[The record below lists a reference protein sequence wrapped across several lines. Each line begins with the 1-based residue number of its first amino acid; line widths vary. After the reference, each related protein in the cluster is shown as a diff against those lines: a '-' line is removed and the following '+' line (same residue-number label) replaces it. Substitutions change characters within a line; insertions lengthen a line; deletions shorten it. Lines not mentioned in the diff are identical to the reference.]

1 MITTLDVLCVGGH
14 ALAAPYALS
23 KSSFS
28 VMISTYVLHT
38 LFYAMLTLQAYVSN
52 VALTGNQ
59 VISDFMLTMIIVMVI
74 GQSLARILSVFTYI
88 FQETK
93 SVNQKVNRLSALQ
106 FER

>member
-1 MITTLDVLCVGGH
+1 
-14 ALAAPYALS
+14 
-23 KSSFS
+23 
-28 VMISTYVLHT
+28 MISTYVLHT